1 MNLRGT
7 LSALGVVMPTKRFSF
22 SLLFLALTGC
32 GQIVVP
38 TAPPVVPDP
47 VVPDLATHSATCTA
61 LFDAY
66 AKREQECVGTPI
78 SAELRDDLV
87 VHCSA
92 REALRG
98 VSVAPAAFLDCA
110 KKIAVS
116 SCASLPLECL
126 SPADDSAQTTLTWLG
141 GSVAPFRYEVFP
153 RADGVLVAGKSC
165 SFGAQ
170 CASGV
175 CASNETCGF
184 CVDPRNAGDACDVKS
199 RCLDSEC
206 IAGTCTETGTP
217 LGSACEDIKGDS
229 DCLSSLYCKDSVC
242 VPRLQVGD
250 TCPDTYLP
258 VCAQGSICRAST
270 CQIVHYVKEGEA
282 CDEGV
287 ARCGAEGA
295 ECVDGVCRRP
305 VDGVLAGSACSF
317 DTCAVGLHCSAFVCV
332 APSPPGGPCVD
343 AAGCMTGLACLGTST
358 GAGHCGAPIVEGAD
372 CQAQGECASGLACEF
387 AKDPSGTCRAA
398 WSSPGQ
404 CGETS
409 PCGGTEVCR
418 GGECRP
424 LDLCSAP

>member
-1 MNLRGT
+1 
-7 LSALGVVMPTKRFSF
+7 MPTKLFSF

-38 TAPPVVPDP
+38 TGTPVVPDP
-47 VVPDLATHSATCTA
+47 VVPALATHSATCTA

-78 SAELRDDLV
+78 SAALRDDLV

-92 REALRG
+92 REALPG
-98 VSVAPAAFLDCA
+98 ISVAPSAFLECA

-126 SPADDSAQTTLTWLG
+126 SPEDGSAQTTLTWLG
-141 GSVAPFRYEVFP
+141 GSVAPFYYEVFP
-153 RADGVLVAGKSC
+153 RVAGALLAGKSC
-165 SFGAQ
+165 SIGAQ
-170 CASGV
+170 CASGT
-175 CASNETCGF
+175 CSSNDTCGF
-184 CVDPRNAGDACDVKS
+184 CIDYRKAGESCDVTS
-199 RCLDSEC
+199 PCLGSEC
-206 IAGTCTETGTP
+206 VAGTCVEMGTP
-217 LGSACEDIKGDS
+217 LGGACQDIKGDS

-250 TCPDTYLP
+250 SCVDGYLP
-258 VCAQGSICRAST
+258 ICAQGAICSAST
-270 CQIVHYVKEGEA
+270 CQIVKYVKEGEA
-282 CDEGV
+282 CDEGI

-295 ECVDGVCRRP
+295 ECVDGVCRTP
-305 VDGVLAGSACSF
+305 VDNVPVGGSCWV
-317 DTCAVGLHCSAFVCV
+317 DTCAVGLHCSAWLCV
-332 APSPPGGPCVD
+332 TPSAPGGPCVD
-343 AAGCMTGLACLGTST
+343 VAGCMTGLACLGTSA
-358 GAGHCGAPIVEGAD
+358 GAGHCGAPLLEGAD
-372 CQAQGECASGLACEF
+372 CMAQGECASGLGCEF
-387 AKDPSGTCRAA
+387 TKDPSGTCKPYGT
-398 WSSPGQ
+398 STLE